1 VSVAEAAAIGAVLA
15 LASRVLALVLHRRWF
30 RQGFAGDSSAHL
42 AIVRTLRR
50 RPTARWIDEYVIA
63 PEPMSYPTGFH
74 RIAALFPRAL
84 LEAHSWLPN
93 LLLWIAGIA
102 AFAGYSA
109 FAARSLLHVDPTST
123 VWPALA
129 FMLVTPSSVVFQGPA
144 IAYLKL
150 SERLLGRLATAFA
163 VLLLVVGTIAHHDAS
178 LVAAAVAV
186 AVAFTS
192 SIFARQ
198 AIVFGLLF
206 LALLL
211 WAWQPLAVL
220 AAGGVFA
227 LAIGRAR
234 FVQGLR
240 HTWIQWH
247 LYGRL
252 TKASSHVGS
261 ELSHFARFGE
271 LRAALRDREARSRLI
286 GSREPIRAIV
296 FYPEIVV
303 AATLLGFNW
312 HEFGWHWSAP
322 LVVFVALYLATA
334 TQRFNHLG
342 EAYRYLEYGLFL
354 LVPFE
359 LALLVQSWSLVERL
373 ILIVAFAVWS
383 ATLAM
388 RAIVRGTWLASLPDR
403 DVLSDFLRKVDLR
416 PGDVVFPVSMHL
428 AIDICARVDG
438 VRSFWWQPGIIST
451 GIYDEFIEEYPYLK
465 REDQPLF
472 ERYAVTHV
480 VCDKSDLARL
490 DWAYDFSDL
499 LLLTEDD
506 RYAAFAVPRPAASL
520 TGAIDNEAVR

>member
-1 VSVAEAAAIGAVLA
+1 VSVAEAAAIGAGLA
-15 LASRVLALVLHRRWF
+15 LASRALALVVHRRWF

-74 RIAALFPRAL
+74 RIASLLPL
-84 LEAHSWLPN
+84 TVLEAHSWLPN
-93 LLLWIAGIA
+93 LLLWIGGIG

-109 FAARSLLHVDPTST
+109 FAARSLLHIDPTST
-123 VWPALA
+123 VWLALA
-129 FMLVTPSSVVFQGPA
+129 FVLTTPSSVVFRGPA

-150 SERLLGRLATAFA
+150 SERLLGRLSTAFA
-163 VLLLVVGTIAHHDAS
+163 VLLLVVGTIAHDEAS
-178 LVAAAVAV
+178 LIAATIAV

-198 AIVFGLLF
+198 ALVFGLPL
-206 LALLL
+206 LALVS

-220 AAGGVFA
+220 AAGTALA
-227 LAIGRAR
+227 LAIGRRR
-234 FVQGLR
+234 FVHGVR

-247 LYGRL
+247 LYSKL

-261 ELSHFARFGE
+261 ELSHFARLSGI
-271 LRAALRDREARSRLI
+271 RRALRDRNELMKLL
-286 GSREPIRAIV
+286 GDREPIRALIM
-296 FYPEIVV
+296 YPEIVV
-303 AATLLGFNW
+303 AGTLLGFERQDFAW
-312 HEFGWHWSAP
+312 RWSAP
-322 LVVFVALYLATA
+322 LVVFVAVYLVTA

-373 ILIVAFAVWS
+373 ILVVAFAVWS

-403 DVLSDFLRKVDLR
+403 DVLSEFLRKVDLR
-416 PGDVVFPVSMHL
+416 PGDVVFPVSMHV

-465 REDQPLF
+465 REYQPLF

-480 VCDKSDLARL
+480 VCDKADLERL

-499 LLLTEDD
+499 VPLSEDE
-506 RYAAFAVPRPAASL
+506 RYVAFAVPQPAAGL
-520 TGAIDNEAVR
+520 TAAIDSEAVR